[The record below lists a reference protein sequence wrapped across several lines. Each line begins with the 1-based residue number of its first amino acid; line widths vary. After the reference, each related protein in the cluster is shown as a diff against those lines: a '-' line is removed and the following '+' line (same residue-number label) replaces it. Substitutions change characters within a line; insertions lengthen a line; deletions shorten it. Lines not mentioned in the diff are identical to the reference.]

1 MVAQYPHPRPFL
13 PPYQYAAKKQQQQQ
27 QQQKKNWRWERP
39 VNEVSAW
46 SLRSLVPR
54 PLLSSAAGGQKL
66 GRWNGV
72 ISFPDFQ
79 SGSETRK
86 EATIRVKINFAPLWI
101 TLAL

>member
-1 MVAQYPHPRPFL
+1 MKLVHGHYVALFQ
-13 PPYQYAAKKQQQQQ
+13 A
-27 QQQKKNWRWERP
+27 
-39 VNEVSAW
+39 
-46 SLRSLVPR
+46 
-54 PLLSSAAGGQKL
+54 LLLSAAGGQKL
-66 GRWNGV
+66 GRWNGI